1 MFHNSSFRAIWL
13 SNATSELGG
22 ALFTACN
29 SILIYQLT
37 GSATA
42 LGSVWLIYYI
52 PSFFMQLFIGPYID
66 RWSRKRIMIGCQI
79 IRFLLALG
87 LLISLLLDNFT
98 IVFILVI
105 QIIIGLIM
113 PIFSPANQ
121 AILPTIME
129 KEQLSRANASLD
141 SVRQVM
147 VIMGPIVSGVFVDFF
162 ALEWVII
169 IIVLAFAVSTI
180 QLLSIHENY
189 QRSKTRKPWLH
200 EFQEGLNHYGKHRLV
215 VWLGVFFGF
224 VQFGVGV
231 TIVTTIPYI
240 TTILDQPYSA
250 YGIFMAGF
258 PIGYLI
264 GAFINQKTGNLRGLG
279 ILFATLFIGGC
290 TYLSLGFTPWYTL
303 AVITELIAG
312 IVIALFNI
320 YNITLIQKV
329 IPNDVMGK
337 VTSVRLLIMRTMLPL
352 GILFATISADF
363 IGIRVLYLVIG
374 SVICIT
380 AAFGYWYL
388 SRQQLSQTL
397 SL

>member
-1 MFHNSSFRAIWL
+1 LFTNRSFRAIWL

-66 RWSRKRIMIGCQI
+66 RWSRKWVMIVCQLT
-79 IRFLLALG
+79 RFLLALG
-87 LLISLLLDNFT
+87 LLMSLLLDNFT
-98 IVFILVI
+98 ISFIFVI

-121 AILPTIME
+121 AILPTILE
-129 KEQLSRANASLD
+129 KEQLSKANASLD

-147 VIMGPIVSGVFVDFF
+147 VIMGPIVAGVFVDFF
-162 ALEWVII
+162 VLEWVIMF
-169 IIVLAFAVSTI
+169 IVLAFALSSI

-189 QRSKTRKPWLH
+189 QRSKTRKPWLR
-200 EFQEGLNHYGKHRLV
+200 EFQEGLNHYTKHRLV

-240 TTILDQPYSA
+240 TKILDQPYSA
-250 YGIFMAGF
+250 YGVFMAGF

-264 GAFINQKTGNLRGLG
+264 GAFINQKIGNLRGLG

-290 TYLSLGFTPWYTL
+290 TYLSLGVTPWYTL
-303 AVITELIAG
+303 AVTTELIAG
-312 IVIALFNI
+312 MVIALFNI
-320 YNITLIQKV
+320 YNITLIQQV
-329 IPNDVMGK
+329 IPNEEMGK
-337 VTSVRLLIMRTMLPL
+337 VTSVRLLIMRIMMPL
-352 GILFATISADF
+352 GILFATISADV

-374 SVICIT
+374 SVICLT
-380 AAFGYWYL
+380 AIGGYFYL
-388 SRQQLSQTL
+388 SRQHVLQTM
-397 SL
+397 SS